1 MLDPEKQKG
10 PRLAQIVIR
19 STREYNKI
27 VGEVCDLLQVNRPRL
42 FRDALICYLL
52 ETIFYDSNGNEIPR
66 DHINSLADR
75 LLDEGL
81 KNKTY
86 NHYTNK
92 SKSSNS
98 FNS

>member
-1 MLDPEKQKG
+1 MLDLEKQEG
-10 PRLAQIVIR
+10 PRLAQIAIR

-52 ETIFYDSNGNEIPR
+52 KTIFHDSNGNKIPR
-66 DHINSLADR
+66 DHMNSLADR
-75 LLDEGL
+75 LFDEGK

-98 FNS
+98 

>member
-1 MLDPEKQKG
+1 M
-10 PRLAQIVIR
+10 AQIAIR

-42 FRDALICYLL
+42 FRDALIRYLL
-52 ETIFYDSNGNEIPR
+52 IATFYDKNGVEIPKVC
-66 DHINSLADR
+66 INR
-75 LLDEGL
+75 LVNRLIDEGR

-92 SKSSNS
+92 SKLSNS
-98 FNS
+98 

>member
-1 MLDPEKQKG
+1 MLDPEKQEG

-42 FRDALICYLL
+42 FRDALICYLR
-52 ETIFYDSNGNEIPR
+52 EAAFYNSIGVKIPR
-66 DHINSLADR
+66 DHIKSLADR
-75 LLDEGL
+75 LIDESK

-98 FNS
+98 

>member
-1 MLDPEKQKG
+1 MALI
-10 PRLAQIVIR
+10 AIR

-52 ETIFYDSNGNEIPR
+52 KTIFHDSNGNKIPR

-75 LLDEGL
+75 LFDEGE

-98 FNS
+98 